1 MLGAIDCLDGRTG
14 EGVQWLN
21 RGLILA
27 DTHQLPLMQARLLAA
42 LAQHAL
48 ATADTA
54 RALSLIQRSR
64 DIRAR
69 HEIDYIATV
78 APALAVSARGYLIQG
93 QLPQARAE
101 AATALQLLTR
111 MHAVIPWLGIQARL
125 TMAEVFLAF
134 GDVATAQQLVSEIDQ
149 LSIGRTGLS
158 VLDHTTE
165 KTRARVRATPRT
177 PGAADNI
184 LTMAELRVLQYL
196 PTHLSYPDIARKL
209 YVSPHTVK
217 TQALAVFRKL
227 DAHSR
232 NEAIHTARDRGL
244 LPGAI

>member
-1 MLGAIDCLDGRTG
+1 MF
-14 EGVQWLN
+14 
-21 RGLILA
+21 LA

-42 LAQHAL
+42 LAQQAL
-48 ATADTA
+48 GQADTA

-64 DIRAR
+64 DVRAR

-78 APALAVSARGYLIQG
+78 APALAVSARGYLMQG
-93 QLPQARAE
+93 QLPQAKAE

-125 TMAEVFLAF
+125 TTAQAFLAF
-134 GDVATAQQLVSEIDQ
+134 GDVPTAQQLVSEIDQ

-158 VLDHTTE
+158 VLDHAVE
-165 KTRARVRATPRT
+165 EIRARVRTT
-177 PGAADNI
+177 PGTPVAAGSV

-244 LPGAI
+244 LPGAT